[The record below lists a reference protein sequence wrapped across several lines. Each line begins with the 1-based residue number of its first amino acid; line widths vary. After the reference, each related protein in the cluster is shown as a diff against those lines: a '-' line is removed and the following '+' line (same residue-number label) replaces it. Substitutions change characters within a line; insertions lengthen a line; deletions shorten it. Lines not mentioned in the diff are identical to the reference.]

1 MRIFICID
9 PAVFFLCFRV
19 ATAAAVILAGI
30 ALAT

>member
-9 PAVFFLCFRV
+9 PDVLSFCFRV
-19 ATAAAVILAGI
+19 ATAAVVILAGI